1 MEEERIAW
9 LAHYRLRKRCIERA
23 IFWYF
28 TFVEEIKEGYVGSFI
43 RVRNFLCVLDEFNI
57 TEYPYYAKVTPL
69 AERRNVGAG
78 VGKQYTKYFYN
89 DVKRL
94 KEERE
99 LRNKTSSDEQTEPD
113 ISISEHEP
121 EE

>member
-1 MEEERIAW
+1 
-9 LAHYRLRKRCIERA
+9 
-23 IFWYF
+23 
-28 TFVEEIKEGYVGSFI
+28 
-43 RVRNFLCVLDEFNI
+43 VLDEFNI